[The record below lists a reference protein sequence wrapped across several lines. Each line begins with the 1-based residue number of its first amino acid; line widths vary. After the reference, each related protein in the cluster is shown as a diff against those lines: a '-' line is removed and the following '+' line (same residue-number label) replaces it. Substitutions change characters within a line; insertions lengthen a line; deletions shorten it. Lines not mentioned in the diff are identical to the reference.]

1 MHQNY
6 GFINQKLYGWK
17 CECKYGA
24 ILINKNETQ
33 TSGEKAWEMSAAS
46 ICSHYR
52 IVSTLRRAKR
62 NLCYGLCILYVF
74 STMYF
79 RIKWAHMKS
88 LLVVQS
94 ALKGWNWVI
103 VAFLALSKMLFFFFF
118 LIGNITG
125 EVFVVFPLICLLYW
139 DVGVRSG
146 KIVLNVIC
154 NLTWVECKLLDSN
167 AID

>member
-118 LIGNITG
+118 FDRKYYRWSLRSVSFNLPVILRCWGKKWEN
-125 EVFVVFPLICLLYW
+125 CL
-139 DVGVRSG
+139 
-146 KIVLNVIC
+146 
-154 NLTWVECKLLDSN
+154 ECDL
-167 AID
+167 